1 MGRNEEKIQIVLSVC
16 MSVKMWMNYVYCRW
30 SVCSFSCLLEYAGVA
45 GTFPVGGKYM
55 VCLKSLSFWNVEGQ
69 VFVSLASLTIVMT
82 CCLTERCA
90 GSQTQNF
97 D

>member
-1 MGRNEEKIQIVLSVC
+1 MVRMLILMFVRVC
-16 MSVKMWMNYVYCRW
+16 
-30 SVCSFSCLLEYAGVA
+30 GVA